1 VLPRSVPDP
10 LFPVTLSFLM
20 EPRQLM
26 IERQLKA
33 RGIFDE
39 RVLAAFCRVPREDFV
54 AFELREHAYEDRPL
68 TIGCSQTISQP
79 YIVASM
85 LQATELRPADRV
97 LEIGTG
103 SGYQTAL
110 LAEIVSSVVSI
121 ERHADLAQVARE
133 RLSSLGYTNVEIV
146 IADGTLGYAPKAP
159 YDAILVSAAA
169 PQIPQMLAQHLAIGG
184 RMVLPVGHRNL
195 QELILVR
202 KDEEGLRHVRLDG
215 CAFVPL
221 IGEEGFQE

>member
-1 VLPRSVPDP
+1 
-10 LFPVTLSFLM
+10 M

-169 PQIPQMLAQHLAIGG
+169 PQIPQMLAQQLAIGG
-184 RMVLPVGHRNL
+184 RMVVPVGHRDL
-195 QELILVR
+195 QDLILVR
-202 KDEEGLRHVRLDG
+202 KDEQGLRHIRLDG

>member
-1 VLPRSVPDP
+1 MD
-10 LFPVTLSFLM
+10 
-20 EPRQLM
+20 PRQFM

-33 RGIFDE
+33 RGISDE
-39 RVLAAFCRVPREDFV
+39 GVLAAFSRVPREEFI
-54 AFELREHAYEDRPL
+54 AFELREHAYDDRPL

-85 LQATELRPADRV
+85 LQAAELRPEDRV

-103 SGYQTAL
+103 SGYQTSL
-110 LAEIVSSVVSI
+110 LAEMVSSVISI

-133 RLSSLGYTNVEIV
+133 RLSRLSYGNVEIV
-146 IADGTLGYAPKAP
+146 IGDGTLGYAPKAP

-169 PQIPQMLAQHLAIGG
+169 PQIPQLLTQQLANGG
-184 RMVLPVGHRNL
+184 RMVLPVGNRDL
-195 QELILVR
+195 QDLVLVR

-221 IGEEGFQE
+221 IGEEGFPE

>member
-1 VLPRSVPDP
+1 LPCSVPFP

-20 EPRQLM
+20 DPRQLM

-39 RVLAAFCRVPREDFV
+39 RVLAAFSGVPREDFV
-54 AFELREHAYEDRPL
+54 TFDLRDHAYEDRPL

-85 LQATELRPADRV
+85 LQAAELRPADRV

-110 LAEIVSSVVSI
+110 LAEMVSSVISI
-121 ERHADLAQVARE
+121 ERHSDLAQIARE
-133 RLSSLGYTNVEIV
+133 RLSRLGYTNVEIV
-146 IADGTLGYAPKAP
+146 IADGTLGYPPKAP

-169 PQIPQMLAQHLAIGG
+169 PQIPQMLAQQLAIGG
-184 RMVLPVGHRNL
+184 RMVVPVGHRDL
-195 QELILVR
+195 QDLILVR
-202 KDEEGLRHVRLDG
+202 KDEQGLRHIRLDG

>member
-1 VLPRSVPDP
+1 MDS
-10 LFPVTLSFLM
+10 
-20 EPRQLM
+20 RQLM

-39 RVLAAFCRVPREDFV
+39 GVLAAFSRVPREDFI
-54 AFELREHAYEDRPL
+54 APELREYAYEDRPL

-85 LQATELRPADRV
+85 LQAAELRPEDRV

-110 LAEIVSSVVSI
+110 IAEIVSSVVSI

-133 RLSSLGYTNVEIV
+133 RLSRLGYTNVEIV
-146 IADGTLGYAPKAP
+146 IGDGTLGYAPKAP

-169 PQIPQMLAQHLAIGG
+169 PQIPQALAQQLAIGG
-184 RMVLPVGHRNL
+184 RMVAPVGRRDL
-195 QELILVR
+195 QDLVLVR
-202 KDEEGLRHVRLDG
+202 KDEEGLRHIRLDG

-221 IGEEGFQE
+221 IGEEGFPE